1 MGDKLRKRLD
11 RFCDYMEIF
20 LAVLAG
26 LVLLVSTGLY
36 IFSLLPV
43 GVSFDIEMF
52 SVFLN
57 DIFSLV
63 VGIEFIQMLLKPSAD
78 NVIEV
83 LVFLVT
89 RHMILSHGSAL
100 DMLGCVICIL
110 LLYTFHFG
118 LHYMKIKHPHL
129 SQSIAQD
136 ASHLG
141 SVEEKEDSGAGV

>member
-1 MGDKLRKRLD
+1 MGDKLRKIMD
-11 RFCDYMEIF
+11 QFCNFME
-20 LAVLAG
+20 LVLAI
-26 LVLLVSTGLY
+26 LASAVLLVSTVLYVLSSIGLT
-36 IFSLLPV
+36 SA
-43 GVSFDIEMF
+43 SFNMELF

-57 DIFSLV
+57 DIFALV

-89 RHMILSHGSAL
+89 RHLILSHGSAL

-110 LLYTFHFG
+110 LLYAFHFG
-118 LHYMKIKHPHL
+118 LHYLKRRDPEMAN
-129 SQSIAQD
+129 SIDHD

-141 SVEEKEDSGAGV
+141 SVEEKENN